1 MKKRLELL
9 LLLLAGLLSAACM
22 DYGENETE
30 HIAVDD
36 TPGLFIVNE
45 GNFMYGTGSLSYYD
59 IANRAVEN
67 NVFLRTNGIKLGDVA
82 QSMTIHK
89 GLGYVV
95 VNNSS
100 VIYVIDIR
108 TFELIKILKGFT
120 SPRYIHFVN
129 DEKAYVTDLY
139 AFAITVFNPR
149 TLEIT
154 KRIRTDIAGK
164 SSPST
169 EQMVQYGKWVFTNC
183 WSYDDKILVIDTETD
198 TAEGYIQVGKQPT
211 SLVIDRNDKLWTI
224 TDGGYEG
231 SPYGQE
237 APALYRI
244 DAATRRV
251 EQVFPFEMEDRGS
264 EICMNGARDSI
275 FFIRSRKEYDNGRE
289 VSRDHIWKMSVEDTV
304 LPTEPFLTNAST
316 NHWYG
321 LAIDPNTSEVY
332 VADAIDYVQPGF
344 IYRYTSRGERID
356 RFQVGVIPGAF
367 CFNYFDN

>member
-1 MKKRLELL
+1 MKKRLIQLL
-9 LLLLAGLLSAACM
+9 IMLSAATATTACM

-30 HIAVDD
+30 QIAINDS
-36 TPGLFIVNE
+36 PGLFITNE
-45 GNFMYGTGSLSYYD
+45 GNFMYGTASLSYYD
-59 IANRAVEN
+59 IQNKTVEN

-89 GLGYVV
+89 GLGYIV

-100 VIYVIDIR
+100 VIFVIDIR
-108 TFELIKILKGFT
+108 TFELVKILKGFT

-139 AFAITVFNPR
+139 AFAITVFNPK

-154 KRIRTDIAGK
+154 KRIKTDIPGK
-164 SSPST
+164 TSPST
-169 EQMVQYGKWVFTNC
+169 EQMVQYKNYVFTNC
-183 WSYDDKILVIDTETD
+183 WSYDNKILVIDTDTD
-198 TAEGYIQVGKQPT
+198 TAVGYIEVGKQPT
-211 SLVIDRNDKLWTI
+211 SLVIDRNNKLWTI

-237 APALYRI
+237 APALYKV
-244 DAATRRV
+244 DAETRRV
-251 EQVFPFEMEDRGS
+251 EDVFAFEMGDRGS
-264 EICMNGARDSI
+264 EICMNDTRDSI
-275 FFIRSRKEYDNGRE
+275 FFIRSRKEIDNGRE

-321 LAIDPNTSEVY
+321 LTVDPYTSEVY
-332 VADAIDYVQPGF
+332 VADAIDYIQPGY
-344 IYRYTSRGERID
+344 IYRYSAQGQLTD
-356 RFQVGVIPGAF
+356 KFQVGVIPGAF
-367 CFNYFDN
+367 CFNY